1 MNVSAFLRKNEVWG
15 GVEDGGAEDDKEGEE
30 EKEEEEEEEEEEEDD
45 DDASSRFDSAD
56 GVEVASIAMTAVTMI
71 IIETKRA
78 VISFRFSF

>member
-30 EKEEEEEEEEEEEDD
+30 EKEEEEEEEEEDD